1 MFGFFGKQRVYLDY
15 ASAPPVRKEALRAM
29 REAEGLFGNPGAI
42 HAEGVAAKE
51 ALEHAR
57 IVIASILGSKPRELV
72 FTSGLTEANNLAIL
86 GYAKGLERIRRTL
99 KGTHWIASAIE
110 HDSVLGC
117 FADIERQG
125 GDVSYAAPNEHGIVT
140 PEEVQRLLKPETVFV
155 SVSWAN
161 NEIGTVQ
168 PLAKIARVLRA
179 HEKSHGSSIA
189 FHADAGQGPL
199 YLPTVVH
206 SLGVDLLSLGSN
218 KLYGPHGIGALF
230 LDQRSL
236 AGKLAGIILGGSQ
249 ESGLRAGTENAALA
263 LGFAAAFE
271 CVAHERESESKRLTE
286 LRDTL
291 AHELS
296 ERIPGLIVN
305 GDIEHALP
313 HMLNIS
319 IPNISSEYIVL
330 AIDRAGIAIST
341 KSACREGEDASHVVA
356 ALRGEEWRARNTL
369 RVSLGKNTQKSD
381 ISRTAHEI
389 TKVVEAYP
397 AFKH

>member
-15 ASAPPVRKEALRAM
+15 ASAPPVRKEALHAM
-29 REAEGLFGNPGAI
+29 REAESLFGNPGGL
-42 HAEGVAAKE
+42 HAEGVEAKRVLEDARERIAA
-51 ALEHAR
+51 
-57 IVIASILGSKPRELV
+57 ILGVKPRELV

-86 GYAKGLERIRRTL
+86 GYARGLERMRRTL
-99 KGTHWIASAIE
+99 KGSHWIASAIE
-110 HDSVLGC
+110 HDSVLSC
-117 FADIERQG
+117 FGEVERLG
-125 GDVSYAAPNEHGIVT
+125 GEVSYANPNEHGIVT
-140 PEEVQRLLKPETVFV
+140 PEEIHRLLKPATVFV

-168 PLAKIARVLRA
+168 PLAKIARALRA
-179 HEKSHGSSIA
+179 YEKAHRSSIA

-218 KLYGPHGIGALF
+218 KLYGPHGTGALF

-249 ESGLRAGTENAALA
+249 EGGLRAGTENAALA
-263 LGFAAAFE
+263 LGFVAAFE
-271 CVAHERESESKRLTE
+271 SVARERESESKRLAK

-296 ERIPGLIVN
+296 ERTPRLIVN
-305 GDIEHALP
+305 GDIGHALP

-330 AIDRAGIAIST
+330 ALDRAGIAIST
-341 KSACREGEDASHVVA
+341 KSACREGEDSSHVVA

-369 RVSLGKNTQKSD
+369 RMSLGKDIRKSD
-381 ISRTAHEI
+381 ISQIVHEI
-389 TKVVEAYP
+389 TRIVEAYQR
-397 AFKH
+397 FKA

>member
-1 MFGFFGKQRVYLDY
+1 MGMFRKRRIYLDH
-15 ASAPPVRKEALRAM
+15 ASAPPVRRDALRAM
-29 REAEGLFGNPGAI
+29 REAEGFFGNPGAI
-42 HAEGVAAKE
+42 HAEGVAAKQT
-51 ALEHAR
+51 LENAR
-57 IVIASILGSKPRELV
+57 MAIASILGSKPRELV

-86 GYAKGLERIRRTL
+86 GYVKGLERIRRTL

-125 GDVSYAAPNEHGIVT
+125 GNVSYANPNEHGIVT
-140 PEEVQRLLKPETVFV
+140 PEEMQRLLKPETVFV

-161 NEIGTVQ
+161 NEIGTIQ

-179 HEKSHGSSIA
+179 HDKSHGSSIA

-218 KLYGPHGIGALF
+218 KLYGPHGVGALF
-230 LDQRSL
+230 VDQRSL
-236 AGKLAGIILGGSQ
+236 AVKLAGIILGGSQ
-249 ESGLRAGTENAALA
+249 AGGLRAGTENAALA

-271 CVAHERESESKRLTE
+271 CVAREPELESQGVQE
-286 LRDTL
+286 LRDAL
-291 AHELS
+291 ARQLS

-305 GDIEHALP
+305 GDIGHALP

-330 AIDRAGIAIST
+330 ALARAGIAIST
-341 KSACREGEDASHVVA
+341 RSACREGEDSSHVVA
-356 ALRGEEWRARNTL
+356 ALGGEEWRARNTL
-369 RVSLGKNTQKSD
+369 RISLGKDTRESH
-381 ISRTAHEI
+381 IFRTVHEI
-389 TKVVEAYP
+389 TRVVEAYQ
-397 AFKH
+397 AFKR

>member
-1 MFGFFGKQRVYLDY
+1 MGMFRKRRIYLDH

-29 REAEGLFGNPGAI
+29 REAEGFFGNPGAI
-42 HAEGVAAKE
+42 HAEGVAAKQ
-51 ALEHAR
+51 ALENAR
-57 IVIASILGSKPRELV
+57 FRIAALLGVKPRELV

-125 GDVSYAAPNEHGIVT
+125 GDVSYANPNEHGIVT
-140 PEEVQRLLKPETVFV
+140 PEEMQRLLKPETVFV

-161 NEIGTVQ
+161 NEIGTIQ

-206 SLGVDLLSLGSN
+206 SLGVDILSLGSN
-218 KLYGPHGIGALF
+218 KLYGPHGVGALF
-230 LDQRSL
+230 VDHRSL

-249 ESGLRAGTENAALA
+249 EGGLRAGTENAALA

-271 CVAHERESESKRLTE
+271 CVARERELESKRLQE
-286 LRDTL
+286 LRDAL
-291 AHELS
+291 ARQLS

-305 GDIEHALP
+305 GDIGHALP

-330 AIDRAGIAIST
+330 ALDRAGIAIST
-341 KSACREGEDASHVVA
+341 RSACREGEDSSHVVA
-356 ALRGEEWRARNTL
+356 ALGGESWRARNTL
-369 RVSLGKNTQKSD
+369 RISLGRDTRENH
-381 ISRTAHEI
+381 ISRTVHEI
-389 TKVVEAYP
+389 TRVVEAYQG
-397 AFKH
+397 FKA